1 MSSGEYQALMKEM
14 GYTSSS
20 SSSRTGSN
28 NNNTTSHSTNA
39 ADDIFLGQITLRLD
53 EKWERFVANLAL
65 QTLELARTVVQSLQI
80 VAWAAS
86 ATLVLYGVARVI
98 QALRNSN
105 DASTKS
111 SSTSSDTDSG
121 ETKKKKN

>member
-20 SSSRTGSN
+20 SSRTGSN
-28 NNNTTSHSTNA
+28 NHNSHSTNA

-53 EKWERFVANLAL
+53 EKWERFVANLAV
-65 QTLELARTVVQSLQI
+65 QTFELARTVVQSLQI

-98 QALRNSN
+98 QALRNNNGTS
-105 DASTKS
+105 SKS
-111 SSTSSDTDSG
+111 SSTSSDTDADD
-121 ETKKKKN
+121 TKKRDI